1 MSKFYPAIDGQFQE
15 FIEEQKMF
23 FTATAPASGR
33 VNVSPKGMDTFR
45 VLGPNRVAYM
55 DLTGSGN
62 ETAAHV
68 SENGRLTI
76 MFCNFGRQ
84 PMIMR
89 LFTTAHI
96 VMNGDDEWDSLLT
109 LFPALPGTRQIFVA
123 EVHQVQ
129 TACGFGVPEFDLKR
143 ERPTLQQ
150 WSEAKGEEGMM
161 EYWADNN
168 MESIDGL
175 PTNLRIDS

>member
-1 MSKFYPAIDGQFQE
+1 MSKFYPAIDGQYQE

-23 FTATAPASGR
+23 FTATAPADGR

-45 VLGPNRVAYM
+45 VLGPNKVAYM

-68 SENGRLTI
+68 TENGRLTI

-89 LFTTAHI
+89 LFCQAK
-96 VMNGDDEWDSLLT
+96 VVGRGDAEFDELLS
-109 LFPALPGTRQIFVA
+109 LFPTLPGTRQIFVA
-123 EVHQVQ
+123 DVKQVQ
-129 TACGFGVPEFDLKR
+129 TACGFGVPEYDLKR

-150 WSEAKGEEGMM
+150 WSEAKGEEGM
-161 EYWADNN
+161 
-168 MESIDGL
+168 L
-175 PTNLRIDS
+175 